1 MYSTNFEKKNKRNKI
16 LRNSLLKKVTIENFK
31 AFKDLE
37 IVIKPLTILVGP
49 NSGGKSSI
57 LNAIKLIKQTL
68 DEGSEILQFNGTI
81 DFGKFEDVVHQ
92 GSQKKEMR
100 FRFEFE
106 DNTYFDVSVKESYD
120 GEIITT
126 DFSCYNGEFEY
137 NIEGVTKSANITKM
151 DASFIPTKFAFK
163 SAKNKSLF
171 QGIDPVLCR
180 NSFFYTIGDYFEQED
195 KKSLF
200 ESVFNDYSSQYP
212 SSNISEEEIKNCY
225 YKILNSYS
233 EIKMESNKFYEN
245 VKLKFKNIEYIEP
258 LRDTANRSYKLTEEN
273 KVGFKG
279 EYAVQ
284 VLSSN
289 VDLLKRV
296 AKIFNDLDI
305 AKGLRPS
312 ISSDKEAI
320 ELRIVTP
327 ITNPKY
333 GVNFADVGCG
343 TSQILPIIVQSLLV
357 KEKTLIIIEQPEAH
371 LHPKV
376 QAELGS
382 LFVES
387 IKKIE
392 ESKYIV
398 ETHSEYLIE
407 RIRTRIMKEPK
418 LAEKVAIYYIEQNE
432 KKASSEK
439 TEIIIDSNGD
449 YSELPKDYLVNI
461 SIREI
466 DEQLDIM
473 LNDKKLSN

>member
-1 MYSTNFEKKNKRNKI
+1 MGDN
-16 LRNSLLKKVTIENFK
+16 LLKKITIENFK
-31 AFKDLE
+31 AFKSLE
-37 IVIKPLTILVGP
+37 IDIKPLTILVGP

-57 LNAIKLIKQTL
+57 INSIKLIKQTL

-92 GSQKKEMR
+92 NSQKKEMR
-100 FRFEFE
+100 FKLEFE
-106 DNTYFDVSVKESYD
+106 DNTYFDVSIEKFHD

-126 DFSCYNGEFEY
+126 NFSCYTGEFGY
-137 NIEGVTKSANITKM
+137 TVEGVKKSANITKM
-151 DASFIPTKFAFK
+151 NVSFIPMKFVFK
-163 SAKNKSLF
+163 SQKNENLF
-171 QGIDPVLCR
+171 QGINPLLHR
-180 NSFFYTIGDYFEQED
+180 NSFFYTIGDYFEQMD

-200 ESVFNDYSSQYP
+200 EAVLHDYSSQYP
-212 SSNISEEEIKNCY
+212 ASNISEEEIKNCY

-233 EIKMESNKFYEN
+233 EIKRESNNFYEN
-245 VKLKFKNIEYIEP
+245 IKLKFKNIEYIEP
-258 LRDTANRSYKLTEEN
+258 IRNTANRSYKLAEEN
-273 KVGFKG
+273 KVGYKG

-284 VLSSN
+284 VLSAN

-296 AKIFNDLDI
+296 AKIFNEDLDI
-305 AKGLRPS
+305 AKGLKPS
-312 ISSDKEAI
+312 ISSDKETI

-327 ITNPKY
+327 ITNPNS

-357 KEKTLIIIEQPEAH
+357 KEKTLTIIEQPEAH

-376 QAELGS
+376 QADLGGF
-382 LFVES
+382 FVDS

-392 ESKYIV
+392 SKYII

-407 RIRTRIMKEPK
+407 RIRTRIMKEPQ
-418 LAEKVAIYYIEQNE
+418 LAEKIAIYYIEQNE
-432 KKASSEK
+432 ENASSEK
-439 TEIIIDSNGD
+439 KEIIIDSNGD
-449 YSELPKDYLVNI
+449 YSEIPKNYLTNI

-473 LNDKKLSN
+473 LLNRKLSSCKGRDVNGNS